1 MNNEYF
7 WWLIIAVV
15 IIILQWLSIDGFN
28 NNYKKLKKENEEL
41 NEMLEDYYNY
51 KSHMESLTSN
61 KFKKK

>member
-41 NEMLEDYYNY
+41 SDMLKDYYEY
-51 KSHMESLTSN
+51 KSHMNHIVSS